1 VLHRRRALAQLP
13 IEREET
19 LLIMSTLMEI
29 RTEVREIR
37 LLLEEDDG
45 REEEEET
52 GEG

>member
-1 VLHRRRALAQLP
+1 MFWRRRELAQEP

-19 LLIMSTLMEI
+19 LIIMSTLMEI
-29 RTEVREIR
+29 RGEVARIR
-37 LLLEEDDG
+37 TLLEEDDG